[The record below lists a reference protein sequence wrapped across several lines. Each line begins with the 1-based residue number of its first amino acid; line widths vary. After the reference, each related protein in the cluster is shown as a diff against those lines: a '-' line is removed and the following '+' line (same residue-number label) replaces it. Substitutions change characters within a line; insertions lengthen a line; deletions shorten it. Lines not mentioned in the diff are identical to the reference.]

1 MQSATAGARSR
12 ILDAAYDL
20 FSRRGVRAVGIDA
33 IITRSG
39 VARMSL
45 YRHFASKEDLVLAFL
60 ERRDEQWTKGW
71 LLAEVE
77 RRATDPADRLL
88 VAFDVLD
95 EWFHRPDYEGCAF
108 INVMLETTDSADSVY
123 RAAASYLEAIRHFLE
138 NLAQQA
144 GIPDAEGF
152 ARKWHMLMKGAIVA
166 AYEGDRE
173 AARRAKDVAQLLLVQ
188 AVEETPSAP

>member
-123 RAAASYLEAIRHFLE
+123 RAAASYLEGIRYFLE

>member
-1 MQSATAGARSR
+1 MAAASAGRLTGLPRTAAPTRRTVIATMQSATAGARSR

-45 YRHFASKEDLVLAFL
+45 YRHFASKEELVLALL

-108 INVMLETTDSADSVY
+108 INV
-123 RAAASYLEAIRHFLE
+123 
-138 NLAQQA
+138 
-144 GIPDAEGF
+144 
-152 ARKWHMLMKGAIVA
+152 
-166 AYEGDRE
+166 
-173 AARRAKDVAQLLLVQ
+173 
-188 AVEETPSAP
+188 

>member
-123 RAAASYLEAIRHFLE
+123 RAAASHLEAIRHFLE
-138 NLAQQA
+138 NLAHQA

>member
-20 FSRRGVRAVGIDA
+20 FSRGGVRAVGIDA

-108 INVMLETTDSADSVY
+108 INVMLETTDAADSVY

-188 AVEETPSAP
+188 AVEETPSAS